1 MRARAAE
8 RNALLGHI
16 GRKVSSSKL
25 DALLV
30 SDGKD
35 VQYLTGFFSHGAE
48 ILITKKGR
56 AFYFIDS
63 MNETLARKELEGVN
77 IEGIISGSVFHAIKE
92 FMRDK
97 KIKRIGVN
105 EKNLSVREYNLLKS
119 CRKGLQTV
127 DASGMLPD
135 MRESKKDFEIQIL
148 RRAAKETTRIWRDL
162 RKNIETGMSEKGV
175 ATMIDT
181 CLRSRGHENAFPTI
195 AAAGKNTAYPHAIPS
210 SKRLGTGEHLLVDFG
225 IRFNGPNGYCS
236 DLTRTWPNGRINPQ
250 IRDFRRYVRESHDLA
265 IKRIKPGLSIDAL
278 SKGINIYFNNNKV
291 GRYVLHGLGHG
302 IGLDIHEAPFLRE
315 GCAGRL
321 RKGMV
326 LTVEPGLYKTGL
338 GGVREEDM
346 VLVTATGCEV
356 LTA

>member
-30 SDGKD
+30 SDGKS
-35 VQYLTGFFSHGAE
+35 VQYLTGFFSHGAK
-48 ILITKKGR
+48 ILIPKKGR
-56 AFYFIDS
+56 ALYFIDS
-63 MNETLARKELEGVN
+63 MNETLARKELGGLNLECV
-77 IEGIISGSVFHAIKE
+77 ISGGVFQALKAFI
-92 FMRDK
+92 RNK
-97 KIKRIGVN
+97 KIEKIGVN
-105 EKNLSVREYNLLKS
+105 EKNLSVREYNLLKL
-119 CRKGLQTV
+119 CRKGLQAV
-127 DASGMLPD
+127 DASGILPD
-135 MRESKKDFEIQIL
+135 MREIKKDFEIRIL
-148 RRAAKETTRIWRDL
+148 KRAAKETTRIWRDV
-162 RKNIETGMSEKGV
+162 RKNIEPGMSEKVV

-181 CLRSRGHENAFPTI
+181 CLRSRGYENAFPTI

-236 DLTRTWPNGRINPQ
+236 DLTRTWHNGRIDRQ
-250 IRDFRRYVRESHDLA
+250 IRDFSRHVREAHDLA
-265 IKRIKPGLSIDAL
+265 IKKIKPGMCIDTL
-278 SKGINIYFNNNKV
+278 TKGTNIYFNNNKV

-302 IGLDIHEAPFLRE
+302 IGLDVHEAPFLRK
-315 GCAGRL
+315 GCPRRL